1 MHKNT
6 ERGFNMD
13 TTKKLE
19 MLKRLDDIYEAA
31 LKNDDKA
38 KVQDVIK
45 PYLGEFAKEYDVDE
59 VDIFIDYMDHVARS
73 SKKIA
78 NSDGEDRQ
86 IEIDFN
92 SLDNINLN

>member
-45 PYLGEFAKEYDVDE
+45 PYLGEFAKEYDVDMTTFCSNRIYASGFSMPKTSRNRLSQK
-59 VDIFIDYMDHVARS
+59 D
-73 SKKIA
+73 
-78 NSDGEDRQ
+78 
-86 IEIDFN
+86 
-92 SLDNINLN
+92 